1 MKLSSGRVLLG
12 LGVAA
17 GIVAI
22 IAGVMVAGPPAE
34 GRMQQLDRVRA
45 RDLQSIATSIDDFWQ
60 RHERLPNSLGELV
73 ADPRAQVSIEDPD
86 TEQEY
91 EYRILDENSY
101 ELCAV
106 FALASCSNNR
116 ARDAC
121 WLHDAGRHC
130 FSLVASAPSPPRGGG
145 GRQIL

>member
-60 RHERLPNSLGELV
+60 RHERLPDSLGELV

-91 EYRILDENSY
+91 EYRILDEASY

-106 FALASCSNNR
+106 FALASITNNR
-116 ARDAC
+116 ARDAF

-130 FSLVASAPSPPRGGG
+130 FSLVASAPSPPRGGS
-145 GRQIL
+145 GR

>member
-45 RDLQSIATSIDDFWQ
+45 RDLRSIATSIDDFLQ

-106 FALASCSNNR
+106 FALASITNNR
-116 ARDAC
+116 ARDAF

-130 FSLVASAPSPPRGGG
+130 FSLVASRVDSQAR
-145 GRQIL
+145 

>member
-1 MKLSSGRVLLG
+1 MKSSSGRMLLG
-12 LGVAA
+12 LGITA

-60 RHERLPNSLGELV
+60 RHERLPDSLGELV

-91 EYRILDENSY
+91 EYQILDEDSY

-106 FALASCSNNR
+106 FALASITNNR
-116 ARDAC
+116 ARDAF

-130 FSLVASAPSPPRGGG
+130 FSLVASAPSPPRGGS
-145 GRQIL
+145 GR

>member
-34 GRMQQLDRVRA
+34 GRMQQLDTVRA

-60 RHERLPNSLGELV
+60 RHERPPNSLEELV

-106 FALASCSNNR
+106 FALASITNNR
-116 ARDAC
+116 ARDAF

-130 FSLVASAPSPPRGGG
+130 FSLVASVPVDSQAR
-145 GRQIL
+145 

>member
-17 GIVAI
+17 GIAAI

-91 EYRILDENSY
+91 EYRILDEDSY

-106 FALASCSNNR
+106 FALASITNNR
-116 ARDAC
+116 ARDAF

-130 FSLVASAPSPPRGGG
+130 FSLVASAP
-145 GRQIL
+145 

>member
-17 GIVAI
+17 VIVAI

-34 GRMQQLDRVRA
+34 GRMQQLDTVRA

-60 RHERLPNSLGELV
+60 RHERLPDSLGELV

-106 FALASCSNNR
+106 FALASITNNR
-116 ARDAC
+116 ARDAF

-130 FSLVASAPSPPRGGG
+130 FSLVASAPSPPRGGS
-145 GRQIL
+145 GR

>member
-1 MKLSSGRVLLG
+1 MKMSSGRLLLG

-17 GIVAI
+17 GIVAV
-22 IAGVMVAGPPAE
+22 IAGVMVAGAPAE
-34 GRMQQLDRVRA
+34 GRMQRLDRVRA
-45 RDLQSIATSIDDFWQ
+45 RDVRSIATSIDDFWR
-60 RHERLPNSLGELV
+60 RHERLPDSLGELV

-106 FALASCSNNR
+106 FALASITNNR
-116 ARDAC
+116 ARDAF
-121 WLHDAGRHC
+121 WLHDAGRNC
-130 FSLVASAPSPPRGGG
+130 FSLVTSTPSPPRGGT
-145 GRQIL
+145 GR

>member
-17 GIVAI
+17 VIVAI
-22 IAGVMVAGPPAE
+22 IAGVMVAGSPAE

-45 RDLQSIATSIDDFWQ
+45 RDLQSIAASIDDFWQ

-91 EYRILDENSY
+91 EYRILDEDSY

-106 FALASCSNNR
+106 FALASITNNR
-116 ARDAC
+116 ARDAF

-130 FSLVASAPSPPRGGG
+130 FSLVASRVDSQAR
-145 GRQIL
+145 